1 MGDGTKE
8 NPYTREDVL
17 RLIGENG
24 GKAEG
29 LNLSHKIFVEAI
41 DLNKFH
47 LKGIHLSGA
56 HLKRAHLM
64 DADLTGAILYG
75 AHLKGAGLTEA
86 NLELAD
92 FQDAV
97 LDSVFLIDAVFSNN
111 TKLSGV
117 YWGNYVLGDETKDYY
132 YDVINTY
139 RRLKIWYTVHGEYD
153 VAGEFF
159 YREMEVKRKARNWKK
174 RPHFKLWY
182 WIIRI
187 LCGYGEKPERVF
199 ISAAAVLLVA
209 SLVYFLIGSTFDW
222 SAFGRS
228 LYFSVVS
235 FTALGYGSWVSVDS
249 NVIRGLGAA
258 ESFLGVFM
266 MALFLVT
273 FTRKMTR

>member
-64 DADLTGAILYG
+64 DADLTGAILIDAHLEGAHLMHANLEGAILYG

-111 TKLSGV
+111 IKLSGV

-159 YREMEVKRKARNWKK
+159 YREMEVKRKARN
-174 RPHFKLWY
+174 
-182 WIIRI
+182 
-187 LCGYGEKPERVF
+187 
-199 ISAAAVLLVA
+199 
-209 SLVYFLIGSTFDW
+209 
-222 SAFGRS
+222 
-228 LYFSVVS
+228 
-235 FTALGYGSWVSVDS
+235 
-249 NVIRGLGAA
+249 
-258 ESFLGVFM
+258 
-266 MALFLVT
+266 
-273 FTRKMTR
+273 